1 MGAWDEMVELSSVVG
16 EAGFGV
22 IGVSPYPGG
31 GDIPE
36 EFRRVMLQTAE
47 ASRRPVIWNS
57 LVHRWDQPDLY
68 RRLMAFME
76 EANETGRR
84 IYAMGRT
91 QRMDLEF
98 NFRFT
103 AMFDLFPAWREAV
116 WAPDDEK
123 RRLFRDPG
131 TRARLREEWDT
142 RVSRMSSR
150 RPELLEVTRASTEGG
165 RRLEGRRL
173 MDLAADRGQH
183 LVDVM
188 LDVALEE
195 NLDVE
200 FTYVGTMNGDP
211 SAVAEIVSCPHAI
224 PGTSD
229 AGAHVEMECAVD
241 FSDVLLGTWVREQ
254 GVMGLEEA
262 IARLT
267 SSPAALLGL
276 QDRGLLKEGMA
287 ADVVL
292 FDAESIGPTERQR
305 VSDLPGGGRRLVRRC
320 DAVKAVIVNGQML
333 LRDGRHTGT
342 LPGRV
347 VGRKT
352 S

>member
-1 MGAWDEMVELSSVVG
+1 
-16 EAGFGV
+16 
-22 IGVSPYPGG
+22 
-31 GDIPE
+31 
-36 EFRRVMLQTAE
+36 MLQTAE

-150 RPELLEVTRASTEGG
+150 RPELLEVTRASTEGRPPPG
-165 RRLEGRRL
+165 GP
-173 MDLAADRGQH
+173 AAH
-183 LVDVM
+183 
-188 LDVALEE
+188 
-195 NLDVE
+195 
-200 FTYVGTMNGDP
+200 
-211 SAVAEIVSCPHAI
+211 
-224 PGTSD
+224 
-229 AGAHVEMECAVD
+229 
-241 FSDVLLGTWVREQ
+241 GTWLPTV
-254 GVMGLEEA
+254 VS
-262 IARLT
+262 ISLT
-267 SSPAALLGL
+267 SCWTWLWKRTWTSSSPTL
-276 QDRGLLKEGMA
+276 
-287 ADVVL
+287 VL
-292 FDAESIGPTERQR
+292 
-305 VSDLPGGGRRLVRRC
+305 
-320 DAVKAVIVNGQML
+320 
-333 LRDGRHTGT
+333 
-342 LPGRV
+342 
-347 VGRKT
+347 
-352 S
+352 